1 MIAKADAAGIPYV
14 GVLQAFDGT
23 GAGEQF
29 RLPTTSE
36 LQAMV
41 NLWAASH
48 ELGSGYFA
56 WAWPPGNWALNAHPG
71 LESVIQSFYTGSSS
85 IDTSAPSA
93 PGALTKSAASTSSVS
108 LSWTASSDNVG
119 VTGYNVYQ
127 DSTLV
132 GSTSSTSYTVGS
144 LACGTGYTFGVEA
157 RDAAGNVSTRT
168 TLTASTSACPVTAP
182 PVNTAL
188 PVISGTTSVTGVLTA
203 STGWFR
209 L

>member
-1 MIAKADAAGIPYV
+1 
-14 GVLQAFDGT
+14 
-23 GAGEQF
+23 
-29 RLPTTSE
+29 
-36 LQAMV
+36 
-41 NLWAASH
+41 
-48 ELGSGYFA
+48 
-56 WAWPPGNWALNAHPG
+56 
-71 LESVIQSFYTGSSS
+71 ESVIQTFSTGSSS
-85 IDTSAPSA
+85 IATRAPSA
-93 PGALTKSAASTSSVS
+93 PGALTTSAATASSAS

-119 VTGYNVYQ
+119 VTAYNVYQ
-127 DSTLV
+127 GSALA

-203 STGWFR
+203 STGTWSNSPSGYAYQWQR
-209 L
+209 CDAAGSACSDVPGATAQTYGLT